1 MNDDINKKEKS
12 DNIWRRNIDPAKEE
26 KLDELKKRHDRK
38 IKRQENK
45 EEKNKK
51 DEMLRSLSENVQ
63 DLQNKLLY
71 QQAEFANYKKRREE
85 ETRNMLKYQNLDMAS
100 EIINVV
106 DSFERAINVDET
118 KLSPEVVKY
127 LSGFKIMYNN
137 LVNIL
142 NKFEIHE
149 IECANKE
156 FDHNTMQALM
166 VEHRDG
172 VEPGMVIE
180 VLQKGYMIKDK
191 LLRAALV
198 KVSE

>member
-1 MNDDINKKEKS
+1 MK
-12 DNIWRRNIDPAKEE
+12 
-26 KLDELKKRHDRK
+26 DEIKDKK
-38 IKRQENK
+38 IKK
-45 EEKNKK
+45 KKIKK
-51 DEMLRSLSENVQ
+51 DEMLKSLSENVQ

-85 ETRNMLKYQNLDMAS
+85 ETRNMLKYQNQDIAE
-100 EIINVV
+100 EIITVV
-106 DSFERAINVDET
+106 DSFERALNVDES
-118 KLSPEVVKY
+118 KLTPEMVKY
-127 LSGFKIMYNN
+127 LSGFKIMYTN

-149 IECANKE
+149 IDCLNKE
-156 FDHNTMQALM
+156 FDHNTAQALM
-166 VEHRDG
+166 IEHRDG
-172 VEPGMVIE
+172 VAPGIVIE

>member
-1 MNDDINKKEKS
+1 MNDEINKNENNHENFSQEKE
-12 DNIWRRNIDPAKEE
+12 D
-26 KLDELKKRHDRK
+26 KLRELKKRHDRRN
-38 IKRQENK
+38 KRQENK
-45 EEKNKK
+45 EEKDKK
-51 DEMLRSLSENVQ
+51 DEMLKSLSENVQ
-63 DLQNKLLY
+63 DLQNKLIY

-85 ETRNMLKYQNLDMAS
+85 ETRNMLKYQNQDIAS
-100 EIINVV
+100 EIINIV
-106 DSFERAINVDET
+106 DSFERAINVDESKVT
-118 KLSPEVVKY
+118 PEVLKY

-137 LVNIL
+137 LLNIL

-149 IECANKE
+149 IDCLNKE
-156 FDHNTMQALM
+156 FDHNTSQALM

-172 VEPGMVIE
+172 VEPGIVIE

>member
-1 MNDDINKKEKS
+1 MKMNDEINKNENNHENFSQEKE
-12 DNIWRRNIDPAKEE
+12 D
-26 KLDELKKRHDRK
+26 KLRELKKRHDRRN
-38 IKRQENK
+38 KRQENK
-45 EEKNKK
+45 EEKDKK
-51 DEMLRSLSENVQ
+51 DEMLKSLSENVQ
-63 DLQNKLLY
+63 DLQNKLIY

-85 ETRNMLKYQNLDMAS
+85 ETRNMLKYQNQDIAS
-100 EIINVV
+100 EIINIV
-106 DSFERAINVDET
+106 DSFERAINVDESKVT
-118 KLSPEVVKY
+118 PEVLKY

-137 LVNIL
+137 LLNIL

-149 IECANKE
+149 IDCLNKE
-156 FDHNTMQALM
+156 FDHNTSQALM

-172 VEPGMVIE
+172 VEPGIVIE